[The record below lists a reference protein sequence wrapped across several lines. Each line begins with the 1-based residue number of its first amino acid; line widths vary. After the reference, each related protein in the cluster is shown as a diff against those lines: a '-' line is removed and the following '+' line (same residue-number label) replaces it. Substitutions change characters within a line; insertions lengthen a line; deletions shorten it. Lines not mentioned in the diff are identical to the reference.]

1 MAKRVVET
9 SAKNKPANYETEYDL
24 NRIIEL
30 AKCKKDV
37 IYFVETYCK
46 IIHTKHGVVPFKLYE
61 YQRRLLRAYAENDRV
76 IAMLARQ
83 SGKSQTAAAFL
94 LWFSIFHDAKHVLVA
109 SNKGRNS
116 IEIMDR
122 IKFMYEELP
131 WWLKPGIEL
140 YNRLTIKFDNK
151 SMIEAQATTPD
162 TGRGLSIALLYSD
175 ELAKVAPNVQK
186 AMITSLS
193 PTLSNGGRWI
203 ITSTPNTDEDRF
215 SHIWLNAEPLSY
227 SDTWSYNAG
236 VETIERTDTHY
247 ETKFETDKSK
257 EIYQLTNLIGGPD
270 SEEEVDRFKS
280 FFAHWRTHPDRDE
293 KFKIKQLNSGIT
305 YGEWQTEFECVFSGS
320 DDALIS
326 PMALMRLSQQTKKP
340 RGVDRYGG
348 YWYERIK
355 PNTAY
360 AVVIDPSEG
369 RGRDNSVIQVWEIPA
384 LVQVAEW
391 ASNTADQI
399 EQTRMMIRYM
409 KRIFDQQQANP
420 NHTIGNEIYYSAECN
435 GIGMGIISS
444 IIMEGEEKFPGFL
457 IDSSGNKSRGLRT
470 TNTSKVQFCLQLKK
484 LLERGLFVPSSK
496 SLVSELKDFVKI
508 GKGYEA
514 KPGAKDDRVMS
525 CVLMLHLLDELKY
538 HVDGIESASHVQ
550 LAEHDPDDEND
561 PQNQPLPPML

>member
-1 MAKRVVET
+1 MAKRIEESV
-9 SAKNKPANYETEYDL
+9 AKSKPAKYETEYDF
-24 NRIIEL
+24 NRILEL
-30 AKCKKDV
+30 AKCKIDV

-46 IIHTKHGVVPFKLYE
+46 IIHPKRGVVPFKLYE

-94 LWFSIFHDAKHVLVA
+94 LWFAAFHEAKHVLVA

-131 WWLKPGIEL
+131 WWLKPGVEL

-175 ELAKVAPNVQK
+175 ELAKVAPTVQK

-203 ITSTPNTDEDRF
+203 ITSTPDTDEDRF
-215 SHIWLNAEPLSY
+215 SHIWLNAEPLPY

-236 VETIERTDTHY
+236 VESLEKRDTNY
-247 ETKFETDKSK
+247 ETKFETEEVK
-257 EIYQLTNLIGGPD
+257 EVYQMTHLIGPD

-305 YGEWQTEFECVFSGS
+305 YGEWQSEFECVFTGA
-320 DDALIS
+320 DDSLVS
-326 PMALMRLSQQTKKP
+326 PMTLMRLSQLTKKP
-340 RGVDRYGG
+340 RGIDKFGG
-348 YWYERIK
+348 YWYERVK

-360 AVVIDPSEG
+360 AIVIDPSEG
-369 RGRDNSVIQVWEIPA
+369 RGRDNAVIQVWEVPSMI
-384 LVQVAEW
+384 QTAEW
-391 ASNTADQI
+391 ASNTADQT

-409 KRIFDQQQANP
+409 KRIYDQQQSNP
-420 NHTIGNEIYYSAECN
+420 AHTIGNEIYYSAECN
-435 GIGMGIISS
+435 GVGMGIITS
-444 IIMEGEEKFPGFL
+444 ILTEGEEKFPGFL
-457 IDSSGNKSRGLRT
+457 IDSSGNKGRGLRT
-470 TNTSKVQFCLQLKK
+470 TNTSKVQYCLQMKK
-484 LLERGLFVPSSK
+484 LLERGLLVPSSK
-496 SLVSELKDFVKI
+496 PLVSELKDFVKL

-514 KPGAKDDRVMS
+514 KPGTKDDRVMS
-525 CVLMLHLLDELKY
+525 CVLMLQLIDELKY
-538 HVDGIESASHVQ
+538 HVDGIESAVHVP
-550 LAEHDPDDEND
+550 LAEHDPDDEDD
-561 PQNQPLPPML
+561 PENQPLPPII

>member
-1 MAKRVVET
+1 MAKRIEESV
-9 SAKNKPANYETEYDL
+9 AKNKPANYETEYDF

-30 AKCKKDV
+30 AKCQNDV
-37 IYFVETYCK
+37 IYFVENYCR
-46 IIHTKHGVVPFKLYE
+46 IIHPKRGVVPFKLYE

-94 LWFSIFHDAKHVLVA
+94 LWFAAFNKAKHVLVA

-151 SMIEAQATTPD
+151 SMIEAQGTTEN

-175 ELAKVAPNVQK
+175 ELAMVAPRIQK
-186 AMITSLS
+186 ALITSLS

-227 SDTWSYNAG
+227 SDTWTHNAG
-236 VETIERTDTHY
+236 VETLDKTETTY
-247 ETKFETDKSK
+247 ETKFETDQAK

-270 SEEEVDRFKS
+270 SGEEVDRFKS
-280 FFAHWRTHPDRDE
+280 FFAHWKTHPERDE

-305 YGEWQTEFECVFSGS
+305 YGEWEREYECIFSGS
-320 DDALIS
+320 DDALVS
-326 PMALMRLSQQTKKP
+326 PMALMRLSQLTKKP
-340 RGVDRYGG
+340 RGVDRHGG
-348 YWYERIK
+348 YWYERVK

-369 RGRDNSVIQVWEIPA
+369 RGKDNSVIQVWEIPA
-384 LVQVAEW
+384 MVQVAEW
-391 ASNTADQI
+391 AANNVDQI

-409 KRIFDQQQANP
+409 KRIYDQQQAHPDHN
-420 NHTIGNEIYYSAECN
+420 GENEIYYSAECN
-435 GIGMGIISS
+435 GVGMGIINS
-444 IIMEGEEKFPGFL
+444 IIMEGEEKFPGYL
-457 IDSSGNKSRGLRT
+457 IDSTGNKGRGLRT
-470 TNTSKVQFCLQLKK
+470 TAPTKAQYCLQLKK
-484 LLERGLFVPSSK
+484 FLERGLFVPASK
-496 SLVSELKDFVKI
+496 PLVSELKDFVKI
-508 GKGYEA
+508 GKRYEA
-514 KPGAKDDRVMS
+514 KPGARDDRVMS
-525 CVLMLHLLDELKY
+525 CILMLHLIDELKY
-538 HVDGIESASHVQ
+538 HVDGIESAIHVP

-561 PQNQPLPPML
+561 PQNQPLPPMI